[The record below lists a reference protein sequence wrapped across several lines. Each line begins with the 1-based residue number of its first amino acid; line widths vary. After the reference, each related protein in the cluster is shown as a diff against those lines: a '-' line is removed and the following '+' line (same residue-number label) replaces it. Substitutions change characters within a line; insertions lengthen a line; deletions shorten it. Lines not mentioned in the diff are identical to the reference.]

1 MKTGTTRGSQSPF
14 CQQGKLPVMAPE
26 KAQGGFTLMEIL
38 VAVAI
43 IAIVLGALVQ
53 AAGASAAN
61 AGRLRDKAVAQ
72 WVGAN
77 ELAELQIAGAFPDT
91 GSKTGEAEMLGQVWY
106 VKTNVQ
112 KVEDDDLRRVD
123 IEVRMTADSENPIV
137 TIAGFVNHPRL
148 SSRNVSQP

>member
-1 MKTGTTRGSQSPF
+1 MRISGQAQTQPTRAR
-14 CQQGKLPVMAPE
+14 K
-26 KAQGGFTLMEIL
+26 QGGFTLMEIL

-61 AGRLRDKAVAQ
+61 AGRLRDKTVAQ

-77 ELAELQIAGAFPDT
+77 RLAELQLTGSFPDT
-91 GSKTGEAEMLGQVWY
+91 GSKNGEAEMLGQVWFW
-106 VKTNVQ
+106 KTNVQ

-123 IEVRMTADSENPIV
+123 IEVRKTADSKNPVV

-148 SSRNVSQP
+148 SSRNVSSP